1 MILLNEN
8 LTGVSWGEKMNN
20 CLLDLIGNTP
30 VVEIKRLNKNKNVS
44 IFAKL
49 ESANPGGSIK
59 DRIAKHM
66 IEKAEE
72 SGGLTREKIVL
83 EATSG
88 NTGIGLA
95 LVCSLKGYRLH
106 IVMPETMS
114 LERQQILTAFGA
126 ELLLTDG
133 CKGMPG
139 AIEMADQ
146 LSEDPKYFL
155 INQFGNPSNP
165 LAHYETTARE
175 LLAQVAPI
183 DVFVA
188 GIGTGGTLMGV
199 GRRFKEES
207 PHTKIIGVEPYPN
220 SKIQGL
226 RNLSEGY
233 VPPIF
238 DFNLIHDKV
247 NISDDDA
254 YDTAKDLARYEGLLC
269 GISSGAVVAEAL
281 RRAERM
287 KEGNIVVIL
296 ADGGEK
302 YLSTDLYTC
311 SYHRTCDPKSTATC
325 KA

>member
-1 MILLNEN
+1 MSNGLL
-8 LTGVSWGEKMNN
+8 S
-20 CLLDLIGNTP
+20 LIGNTP
-30 VVEIKRLNKNKNVS
+30 VVEITRLNANKNVR

-49 ESANPGGSIK
+49 ESANPGGSVK
-59 DRIAKHM
+59 DRIAKYM

-72 SGGLTREKIVL
+72 SGELTRDKVVL

-95 LVCSLKGYRLH
+95 LLCALKGYKLQ

-114 LERQQILTAFGA
+114 LERRQILMAFGA
-126 ELLLTDG
+126 ELLLTEG

-146 LSEDPKYFL
+146 LSNDPKYFL
-155 INQFGNPSNP
+155 INQFGNPNNP
-165 LAHYETTARE
+165 LAHYETTAKE
-175 LLAQVAPI
+175 LLDQIGHI
-183 DVFVA
+183 DRFIA

-199 GRRFKEES
+199 GRRFREES
-207 PHTKIIGVEPYPN
+207 PHTRMIGVEPHPN

-233 VPPIF
+233 IPPIF
-238 DFNLIHDKV
+238 DFSMIDEKV
-247 NISDDDA
+247 NVDDDDA
-254 YDTAKDLARYEGLLC
+254 YDAAKDLARCEGLLC

-281 RRAERM
+281 RQAERM
-287 KEGNIVVIL
+287 KKGTIAVIL
-296 ADGGEK
+296 PDGGEK

-311 SYHRTCDPKSTATC
+311 PYRRKCSPESTTTC
-325 KA
+325 KANA

>member
-1 MILLNEN
+1 
-8 LTGVSWGEKMNN
+8 MNN
-20 CLLDLIGNTP
+20 GLLGLVGNTP
-30 VVEIKRLNKNKNVS
+30 IVEIKRLNKNKNVR

-49 ESANPGGSIK
+49 ESANPGGSVK
-59 DRIAKHM
+59 ERIAKYM

-72 SGGLTREKIVL
+72 SGELTHDKIVL

-95 LVCSLKGYRLH
+95 LMCALKGYKLH

-114 LERQQILTAFGA
+114 LERRQILMAFGA
-126 ELLLTDG
+126 ELLLTEG

-146 LSEDPKYFL
+146 LSGDPKYFL
-155 INQFGNPSNP
+155 INQFGNPNNP
-165 LAHYETTARE
+165 LAHYETTAVE
-175 LLAQVAPI
+175 LLEQMERI
-183 DVFVA
+183 DVFVS

-207 PHTKIIGVEPYPN
+207 PHTKIVGVEPYTN

-233 VPPIF
+233 IPPIW
-238 DFNLIHDKV
+238 DYSLIHEKV
-247 NISDDDA
+247 NVTDDDA

-269 GISSGAVVAEAL
+269 GISSGAAMAEAL
-281 RRAERM
+281 RQAERLS
-287 KEGNIVVIL
+287 EGNVVVIL
-296 ADGGEK
+296 PDGGEK

-311 SYHRTCDPKSTATC
+311 PYRRKCDTKATAKC
-325 KA
+325 KAEV

>member
-1 MILLNEN
+1 MNNGLLN
-8 LTGVSWGEKMNN
+8 
-20 CLLDLIGNTP
+20 LIGNTP
-30 VVEIKRLNKNKNVS
+30 VVEIKRLNENKSVK

-59 DRIAKHM
+59 DRISKYM

-72 SGGLTREKIVL
+72 SGELTHDKIVL

-95 LVCSLKGYRLH
+95 LICAVKGYKLQ

-114 LERQQILTAFGA
+114 LERRQILTAFGA
-126 ELLLTDG
+126 ELLLTEG

-139 AIEMADQ
+139 AIEMANQ
-146 LSEDPKYFL
+146 LSEDPRYFL
-155 INQFGNPSNP
+155 INQFANPNNP
-165 LAHYETTARE
+165 LAHYETTAVE
-175 LLAQVAPI
+175 LLQQVEPI
-183 DVFVA
+183 DVFIA

-199 GRRFKEES
+199 GRRFREES
-207 PHTKIIGVEPYPN
+207 PCTKIIGVEPYPN
-220 SKIQGL
+220 HKIQGL
-226 RNLSEGY
+226 RNLGEGY

-238 DFNLIHDKV
+238 DIDILDEKV
-247 NISDDDA
+247 NVSDEDA

-281 RRAERM
+281 RQAENM
-287 KEGNIVVIL
+287 DKGNIAVIL

-302 YLSTDLYTC
+302 YLSTDLYSCPYSKSKKCT
-311 SYHRTCDPKSTATC
+311 PKQTAKC
-325 KA
+325 RASLENRK